1 MKFKDLKNI
10 LSVCDEYEISL
21 EDKTLYCDAETIDEV
36 TEENNLDD
44 KEVIF
49 IKASDED
56 FLYICLKNKKL
67 S

>member
-21 EDKTLYCDAETIDEV
+21 ENKTLYCDDETIDEV

-56 FLYICLKNKKL
+56 YLYICLK
-67 S
+67 